1 MKRPKK
7 QLEAALRA
15 ARRAFPATNRYGVLG
30 FGISHVR
37 RRGRRLDHTSLTVYV
52 EKKLARPTR
61 RVPPLVFTSAG
72 QRIRLE
78 PDVRATGRQPLAH
91 AAASRGF
98 TGLHPGAPIRVGI
111 EWGGVGCL
119 LTVDGTP
126 THLLTCGHLF
136 EPDAEGTAV
145 VAGDGPQAVRVGRL
159 VANLLDDSTLTRS
172 DLAFPMDAALVELT
186 PQGTELASRT
196 ASRLPVS
203 GVRDSGLFGLDVQAF
218 LATANDFSEV
228 TTTGAG
234 PVDFPGMNAEVR
246 GVYPVQHVLKT
257 NGVLTQ
263 PGDSGTILLTTESPR
278 RAVGTCIGA
287 VGTAMSLFEPFARS
301 IPSLADA
308 ASLPLDIWTS
318 PGSDS

>member
-1 MKRPKK
+1 MKRPRR

-15 ARRAFPATNRYGVLG
+15 ARRAFPAANPYGVLG
-30 FGISHVR
+30 FGISRVR
-37 RRGRRLDHTSLTVYV
+37 RRGRRLTHTSLTIYV
-52 EKKLARPTR
+52 EKKLARPER
-61 RVPPLVFTSAG
+61 PVPPLVFTDAG
-72 QRIRLE
+72 KRVRLA
-78 PDVRATGRQPLAH
+78 PDVRATGRQALAH
-91 AAASRGF
+91 AAVATRF
-98 TGLHPGAPIRVGI
+98 TGLHPGAPIKVGI

-136 EPDAEGTAV
+136 ESDAQGTAV
-145 VAGDGPQAVRVGRL
+145 FAGDGPQATQIGRL
-159 VANLLDDSTLTRS
+159 VANLLDDSTLARS

-186 PQGTELASRT
+186 PQGTDLASST
-196 ASRLPVS
+196 ASRLPV
-203 GVRDSGLFGLDVQAF
+203 GGIRESGLFGLDVQAF

-234 PVDFPGMNAEVR
+234 AVDFPGMNSEVR
-246 GVYPVQHVLKT
+246 GLYPVQHVLKT
-257 NGVLTQ
+257 NGALTQ

-287 VGTAMSLFEPFARS
+287 VGTAMSLFEPFSRS
-301 IPSLADA
+301 IPSLAEA
-308 ASLPLDIWTS
+308 TSLPLDIWTS